1 MAGGRAI
8 IRYMTIMEHTQRDH
22 DEAVVVKLTADHLR
36 AIEAALSLAH
46 AVLHEEITV
55 SDPDEIGTA
64 MVAAEGLTS
73 LTSLTTLSLP
83 LLLPPLSLEIRRAR
97 IPGPF
102 KHSLRHVL
110 SPASAIRRRTAGS
123 GSCHSGRWQ
132 SRG

>member
-8 IRYMTIMEHTQRDH
+8 IWYMTIMEHTQRDH

-73 LTSLTTLSLP
+73 LTSLT
-83 LLLPPLSLEIRRAR
+83 
-97 IPGPF
+97 
-102 KHSLRHVL
+102 HS
-110 SPASAIRRRTAGS
+110 A
-123 GSCHSGRWQ
+123 
-132 SRG
+132 